1 MEKSR
6 ATADRVR
13 PILQAMERS
22 IETARRR
29 RLHGLQP
36 QAQAPAQ
43 PPAQPPAPSPA
54 QPQPTFQP
62 QFQPAQPAQPAQP
75 DHGQAH
81 AHPRPVSSIPQEGES
96 PGSDL
101 YDQTVPRRKA
111 RPKRPSPTLPSYDDP
126 DYRAQAG

>member
-29 RLHGLQP
+29 RLHGSQP
-36 QAQAPAQ
+36 QA
-43 PPAQPPAPSPA
+43 PAPPQA
-54 QPQPTFQP
+54 QPTFQP
-62 QFQPAQPAQPAQP
+62 QFQPVQPVQP

-81 AHPRPVSSIPQEGES
+81 AHPRPVSSIPREGGS
-96 PGSDL
+96 PSSDL
-101 YDQTVPRRKA
+101 YDDETVPRRKA
-111 RPKRPSPTLPSYDDP
+111 RPKRPSPILPSYDDP

>member
-29 RLHGLQP
+29 RLHGSHP
-36 QAQAPAQ
+36 PAQAP
-43 PPAQPPAPSPA
+43 
-54 QPQPTFQP
+54 PTFQP
-62 QFQPAQPAQPAQP
+62 QFQPQAQPAQP
-75 DHGQAH
+75 DHDHGQPA
-81 AHPRPVSSIPQEGES
+81 PQPQPVSSIPREGGS
-96 PGSDL
+96 HSSDL
-101 YDQTVPRRKA
+101 YDDEAVPRRKA
-111 RPKRPSPTLPSYDDP
+111 RPKRPSPILPSHDDP

>member
-29 RLHGLQP
+29 RLHGSQP
-36 QAQAPAQ
+36 PAPAQ
-43 PPAQPPAPSPA
+43 PPAQP
-54 QPQPTFQP
+54 QGQPTFRP
-62 QFQPAQPAQPAQP
+62 QFQPQAHPAQP
-75 DHGQAH
+75 DHGQAQ
-81 AHPRPVSSIPQEGES
+81 AHPRPVSSIPREGES
-96 PGSDL
+96 HGSDL
-101 YDQTVPRRKA
+101 YDDETVPRRKA
-111 RPKRPSPTLPSYDDP
+111 RPKRPSPMLPSYDDP

>member
-29 RLHGLQP
+29 RLHGSH
-36 QAQAPAQ
+36 
-43 PPAQPPAPSPA
+43 PPAPAPPLS
-54 QPQPTFQP
+54 QPTFQP
-62 QFQPAQPAQPAQP
+62 QFQPPAHPAQP
-75 DHGQAH
+75 DYGQAQ
-81 AHPRPVSSIPQEGES
+81 AQTQSRPVSSIPREGGS
-96 PGSDL
+96 HGSDL
-101 YDQTVPRRKA
+101 YDETVPRRKA
-111 RPKRPSPTLPSYDDP
+111 RPKRPSPVLPSYDDP

>member
-22 IETARRR
+22 IEMARRR
-29 RLHGLQP
+29 RLHGSQP
-36 QAQAPAQ
+36 QAPAQ
-43 PPAQPPAPSPA
+43 PPVPSQAPPQAPPQA
-54 QPQPTFQP
+54 QPTFPP
-62 QFQPAQPAQPAQP
+62 QFRPHQAHR
-75 DHGQAH
+75 DHGQAQ
-81 AHPRPVSSIPQEGES
+81 AQPRPVSSIPREGGP

-101 YDQTVPRRKA
+101 YDDETVPRRKA
-111 RPKRPSPTLPSYDDP
+111 RPKRPSPMLPSYDDP

>member
-29 RLHGLQP
+29 RLHGSQPQAPAPATPPSEPQP
-36 QAQAPAQ
+36 QAQ
-43 PPAQPPAPSPA
+43 
-54 QPQPTFQP
+54 PTFRP
-62 QFQPAQPAQPAQP
+62 QFQPGQPN
-75 DHGQAH
+75 HGQTQ
-81 AHPRPVSSIPQEGES
+81 AHPRPMSSIPREGGS
-96 PGSDL
+96 PSSDL
-101 YDQTVPRRKA
+101 YDDETVPRRKA
-111 RPKRPSPTLPSYDDP
+111 RPKRPSPILPSYDDP